1 MTLNNFSMAKNFH
14 DVNDT
19 NNLFRLKVVSSVAN
33 KSFDQPVFLTPKN
46 YASVHDLATEFAD
59 KIRESLVA
67 RLGGTILP
75 HTNLL
80 PGANVNSNTGIISFT
95 VNTSIDH
102 NITSAII
109 QFNSDISESYALL
122 GGDRVEN
129 GTSANGAD
137 QQDTST
143 SSVIIIVSGA
153 RTFQVFCGYP
163 AQRSTMPYVYLRA
176 PGTLNNNI
184 ETRGLRHPGET
195 HKSDTAHSDILGRA
209 VVASNEW
216 VQYTSGTEKE
226 FFIDIHQKQFNVLR
240 LRR

>member
-33 KSFDQPVFLTPKN
+33 KSFDNVTAFLTPKN

-59 KIRESLVA
+59 KIRASLVT

-80 PGANVNSNTGIISFT
+80 PEANVNSNTGIISFT
-95 VNTSIDH
+95 MNTSIDH

-153 RTFQVFCGYP
+153 RTFQNRCLPGLETL
-163 AQRSTMPYVYLRA
+163 QILR
-176 PGTLNNNI
+176 I
-184 ETRGLRHPGET
+184 
-195 HKSDTAHSDILGRA
+195 ILVGGAER
-209 VVASNEW
+209 
-216 VQYTSGTEKE
+216 
-226 FFIDIHQKQFNVLR
+226 
-240 LRR
+240 

>member
-1 MTLNNFSMAKNFH
+1 MTLNHFSMAKNFH

-33 KSFDQPVFLTPKN
+33 KSFDQPAFLTPKN

-59 KIRESLVA
+59 KIRALLVT

-95 VNTSIDH
+95 MNTSIDH

-129 GTSANGAD
+129 GTDLTN
-137 QQDTST
+137 QQD
-143 SSVIIIVSGA
+143 SSIV
-153 RTFQVFCGYP
+153 
-163 AQRSTMPYVYLRA
+163 
-176 PGTLNNNI
+176 
-184 ETRGLRHPGET
+184 
-195 HKSDTAHSDILGRA
+195 
-209 VVASNEW
+209 
-216 VQYTSGTEKE
+216 
-226 FFIDIHQKQFNVLR
+226 
-240 LRR
+240 

>member
-1 MTLNNFSMAKNFH
+1 MEVSCGAAPSFRSNH
-14 DVNDT
+14 RR
-19 NNLFRLKVVSSVAN
+19 LFRNTVAVTGDLAQRVAN

-129 GTSANGAD
+129 GTDLTN
-137 QQDTST
+137 QQDSST
-143 SSVIIIVSGA
+143 SSVHIEVTGA

-163 AQRSTMPYVYLRA
+163 AQISTMPFVYLRA

-184 ETRGLRHPGET
+184 
-195 HKSDTAHSDILGRA
+195 
-209 VVASNEW
+209 V
-216 VQYTSGTEKE
+216 Y
-226 FFIDIHQKQFNVLR
+226 
-240 LRR
+240 

>member
-1 MTLNNFSMAKNFH
+1 MEIVIVIKYNVFTVRTLMEQITSSFNLFVDSSQGHNTESKGDDYNVNLQDANIKCGDGEHFRMTLNNFSMAKNFH

-153 RTFQVFCGYP
+153 RTFQNRCLPGLETL
-163 AQRSTMPYVYLRA
+163 QILR
-176 PGTLNNNI
+176 I
-184 ETRGLRHPGET
+184 
-195 HKSDTAHSDILGRA
+195 ILVGGAER
-209 VVASNEW
+209 
-216 VQYTSGTEKE
+216 
-226 FFIDIHQKQFNVLR
+226 
-240 LRR
+240 